1 MKIIGHRGAAGH
13 APENTLKSIVTA
25 LKQGVQGI
33 EIDAQLTKDN
43 HVVIIHDF
51 TVDRTT
57 NGRGKIHELTLE
69 EIRSL
74 DAGSAFRPEFG
85 GELVPTLEEVL
96 ELIPS
101 DVLLN
106 VELKQIAYERRNLE
120 EKVAESIAKYNRA
133 DHTII
138 SSFDHYS
145 LKRIHEID
153 PTLQTGL
160 LTYTH
165 MLNPWK
171 YIQDNGLNVYSIHPA
186 YEFLTR
192 EYVSEIHQH
201 GYKIYCYT
209 VNDAV
214 TGQTLEDFG
223 VDGIIT
229 DYPDRFFG

>member
-25 LKQGVQGI
+25 LNQGVQGI

-85 GELVPTLEEVL
+85 GELVPTLEEIL

-120 EKVAESIAKYNRA
+120 EKVAEAIAKYNLA

-192 EYVSEIHQH
+192 EYVTEIHQH

-229 DYPDRFFG
+229 DYPDRFFE